1 MRGELVAGCGCNRSI
16 AADDWRKIRQGWF
29 WAFAYNVLGI
39 VGGDWAASVRWPG
52 VTIAVVGQCYRP
64 ARFCCDARDLKAPC
78 LPDINC
84 HAVELLC
91 LRQQA
96 GIVLNQAEQLQQAVS
111 ETIRLEMGDLRTF
124 VDRRIAE
131 LSMEIHATV
140 QLVDYSETNLS
151 GQLSDIRQQ
160 IATVVAVPTNATRN
174 SGLEL
179 EAVVQATEAA
189 ANRIMEA
196 AEAIGD
202 WVRDG
207 KNDPASLEAVNDK
220 VNAIFEACSF
230 QDVTGQRIRRA
241 IQHLQQV
248 ETMLTDMV
256 PGAESPPIP
265 TPVVVSAP
273 YNGAGAISAEQ
284 SAANPDLLQSAV
296 DSLFD

>member
-1 MRGELVAGCGCNRSI
+1 
-16 AADDWRKIRQGWF
+16 
-29 WAFAYNVLGI
+29 
-39 VGGDWAASVRWPG
+39 
-52 VTIAVVGQCYRP
+52 
-64 ARFCCDARDLKAPC
+64 
-78 LPDINC
+78 
-84 HAVELLC
+84 
-91 LRQQA
+91 
-96 GIVLNQAEQLQQAVS
+96 
-111 ETIRLEMGDLRTF
+111 MGDLRSF

-140 QLVDYSETNLS
+140 DLVDFSETNLS
-151 GQLSDIRQQ
+151 GQLKDIRDQ
-160 IATVVAVPTNATRN
+160 ITSVIALPAAATRN

-207 KNDPASLEAVNDK
+207 KNDPAAIMAVNEK

-241 IQHLQQV
+241 IQHLQHV

-256 PGAESPPIP
+256 PGDNA
-265 TPVVVSAP
+265 TPAGGGVVVDAP
-273 YNGAGAISAEQ
+273 FVAPAGLTGAAAG
-284 SAANPDLLQSAV
+284 ANPDLLQDAV